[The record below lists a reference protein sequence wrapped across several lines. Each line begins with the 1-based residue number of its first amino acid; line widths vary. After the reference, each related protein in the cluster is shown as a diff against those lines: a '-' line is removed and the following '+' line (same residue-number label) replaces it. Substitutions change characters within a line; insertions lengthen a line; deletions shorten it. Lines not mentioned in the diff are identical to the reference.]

1 MEKPK
6 RKGGPPVLWRQ
17 HWSVA
22 RWREF
27 LEVGETEYE
36 LEAIRQCTHTGRP
49 LGSSE
54 FVKRLEQS
62 TRRQL
67 ARRKGGRPA
76 RPGMDRGQK
85 LFEFES

>member
-1 MEKPK
+1 MD
-6 RKGGPPVLWRQ
+6 LWRQ
-17 HWSVA
+17 HWTVA

-27 LEVGETEYE
+27 LDAGETDAG

-54 FVKRLEQS
+54 FVKSLEQS

-67 ARRKGGRPA
+67 APRKGGRPG
-76 RPGMDRGQK
+76 RPGNDHAQE
-85 LFEFES
+85 LFDFES